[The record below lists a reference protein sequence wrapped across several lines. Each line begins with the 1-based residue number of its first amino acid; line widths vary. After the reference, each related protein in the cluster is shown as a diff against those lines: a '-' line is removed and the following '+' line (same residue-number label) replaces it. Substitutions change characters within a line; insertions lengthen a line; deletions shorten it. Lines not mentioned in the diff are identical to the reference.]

1 MEWRKDVRRLRRSSL
16 SAPQLEPPQPTCMQ
30 WPWSASLMQTP
41 ARCDQREGIKMT
53 TSPPR
58 LSHSSYPSCPAPT
71 NPIMEEEYCP
81 IDDRRSSAEVSLKLA
96 VVHFTTMTAYCH
108 LLSMR
113 GEPTKVICKKMV
125 LFFIYPGSIIIQH
138 VLAILAIVSAL
149 VLVNFKK
156 RRNSK
161 PLQLSLKRA
170 PFILFGAIE
179 QQPPHSG
186 PHSSDEESI
195 VKIIGR
201 AIVVLALGAQCIGS
215 CIVFARRYQH
225 DATTIADWRVLD
237 LATAA
242 LLITL
247 LTVVHLFW
255 HPELRL
261 SPNESLGKP
270 QKDHLTFLDVTLL
283 YMREMPARVDSDSS
297 KDEREKW
304 QRRCLE
310 VYFNVPIVLGT
321 YWAQSWEARQPLLSL
336 LRLFSS
342 GGLVAKL
349 GVFDYKSPICD
360 ECASRLWFEVFAS
373 ALQIFFLIV
382 TTTVSAI
389 SVAELS
395 AKVFPEHWTAVS
407 VWWIL
412 LRTLV
417 LMPLSVLIWG
427 LAGILYLLSCLS
439 FPLWIVLLF
448 IAQIFHLVV
457 ELLILASWPTDF
469 ECPLLWSDPKANVL
483 WHLM

>member
-1 MEWRKDVRRLRRSSL
+1 
-16 SAPQLEPPQPTCMQ
+16 
-30 WPWSASLMQTP
+30 MQTP
-41 ARCDQREGIKMT
+41 AGYDQREGIKIT
-53 TSPPR
+53 TSLPR
-58 LSHSSYPSCPAPT
+58 LPHSSYPSCPATT
-71 NPIMEEEYCP
+71 NLIMEEELCP
-81 IDDRRSSAEVSLKLA
+81 LDDRRSAAEVSLKLA

-138 VLAILAIVSAL
+138 VMAILAIVSAL
-149 VLVNFKK
+149 VFVQFKK
-156 RRNSK
+156 RRDSK

-170 PFILFGAIE
+170 PFILFGANE
-179 QQPPHSG
+179 QPPPQSG
-186 PHSSDEESI
+186 PHRSDEESI

-215 CIVFARRYQH
+215 CIVFAHRYQH

-242 LLITL
+242 LLITS

-255 HPELRL
+255 HPALRL
-261 SPNESLGKP
+261 SPNETLGKP
-270 QKDHLTFLDVTLL
+270 HKDHLTFLDATLL
-283 YMREMPARVDSDSS
+283 YMREVPARVDPGSS

-304 QRRCLE
+304 QRRTLE
-310 VYFNVPIVLGT
+310 VYFNVPITLGT
-321 YWAQSWEARQPLLSL
+321 YWAQSSEARQPLLSL

-342 GGLVAKL
+342 GGIIAKL
-349 GVFDYKSPICD
+349 GVFEYKSPICD

-373 ALQIFFLIV
+373 AIQVFCLIV
-382 TTTVSAI
+382 TTTASAVS
-389 SVAELS
+389 VLELS

-407 VWWIL
+407 LWWAL

-417 LMPLSVLIWG
+417 LMPLSVVIWG
-427 LAGILYLLSCLS
+427 LAGVLYLLSCLS
-439 FPLWIVLLF
+439 VPVWIVLLF

-457 ELLILASWPTDF
+457 ELIILANWPTDF